1 MSVHA
6 FSARLSVAT
15 MLATALLVVSAHTS
29 RAQEAVVHYISDRV
43 PVQAPLRELAADRP
57 YVATT
62 PRAKQPVGTGANP
75 WRLQATLPGAVVHD
89 IAFPTASVGYAA
101 AELGQVW
108 KTSDGGE
115 HWTRIMNLGFPYYW
129 YGVYAFSEQDLVVSG
144 FDNQAFSA
152 ILRWSHDGGDTWSD
166 DVVLT
171 DQGWSMR
178 VRFADA
184 DHGLVMDLVN
194 QSAPNMAHYTL
205 DGGAVATDWSDV
217 VPDANGGWFGNQF
230 SLLASGRARASG
242 ITYCDSADFG
252 ADWACRPPADPV
264 FDGPTF
270 FVGEMNG
277 WVGGGSISPDVE
289 GWVHRTIDGG
299 DNWSARTLDVAWPI
313 REILFLTD
321 QIGWAVGGN
330 IYSAEGGIYF
340 SDDGGQTWSP
350 DFDSEGHEL
359 DACANVGQKVWCAG
373 YDASFNGAV
382 YTLDLDPPAVDVS
395 PGVLNFSVA
404 PGATDSAPV
413 TLTNTGGGSL
423 TFAIDEAA
431 QADCAVPGDVPW
443 LGETPTEGS
452 IAAGSSQDV
461 SVEVDATGLADGY
474 YAALLCI
481 ATNDPNLPLA
491 LLTVSLT
498 VGGGDTIFKDGFEG
512 VP

>member
-1 MSVHA
+1 MTG
-6 FSARLSVAT
+6 RLRLTLWLFRISTRFVDRAVRV
-15 MLATALLVVSAHTS
+15 LKGAIDGLWLGIAGPALLRAIDEQYYNAEPQYTSDAYNESGFFDWERKLVSEHFGSCAS
-29 RAQEAVVHYISDRV
+29 IAV
-43 PVQAPLRELAADRP
+43 
-57 YVATT
+57 
-62 PRAKQPVGTGANP
+62 TGAGVSWMQLVCN
-75 WRLQATLPGAVVHD
+75 RLDKAYL
-89 IAFPTASVGYAA
+89 
-101 AELGQVW
+101 E
-108 KTSDGGE
+108 
-115 HWTRIMNLGFPYYW
+115 R
-129 YGVYAFSEQDLVVSG
+129 
-144 FDNQAFSA
+144 
-152 ILRWSHDGGDTWSD
+152 R
-166 DVVLT
+166 
-171 DQGWSMR
+171 
-178 VRFADA
+178 
-184 DHGLVMDLVN
+184 
-194 QSAPNMAHYTL
+194 
-205 DGGAVATDWSDV
+205 
-217 VPDANGGWFGNQF
+217 
-230 SLLASGRARASG
+230 
-242 ITYCDSADFG
+242 
-252 ADWACRPPADPV
+252 
-264 FDGPTF
+264 
-270 FVGEMNG
+270 
-277 WVGGGSISPDVE
+277 
-289 GWVHRTIDGG
+289 
-299 DNWSARTLDVAWPI
+299 

-382 YTLDLDPPAVDVS
+382 YALDLDPPAVDVS

-404 PGATDSAPV
+404 SGATDSAPV

-481 ATNDPNLPLA
+481 ATNDPDLPLA